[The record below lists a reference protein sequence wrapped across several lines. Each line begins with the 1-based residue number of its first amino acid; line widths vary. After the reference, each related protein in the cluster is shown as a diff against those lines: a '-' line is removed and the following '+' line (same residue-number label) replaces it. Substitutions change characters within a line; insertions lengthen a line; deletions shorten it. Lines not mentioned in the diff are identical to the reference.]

1 MTLMLDERC
10 VAMLAEFG
18 IRWQETAPVS
28 QPCHAGADPACSDL
42 VQVEADKDTGSR
54 VEPAMT
60 ELKAQ
65 LQPRAPGL
73 DVMQWDELADT
84 VAAKRGKE
92 KWKKG
97 RRQRGGGG

>member
-1 MTLMLDERC
+1 MTLMLDERR

-28 QPCHAGADPACSDL
+28 QPCHAGAVPACSDL

-65 LQPRAPGL
+65 RQPRAPGL
-73 DVMQWDELADT
+73 DVMQWDELAEPEAGERT
-84 VAAKRGKE
+84 ESEKERKRE
-92 KWKKG
+92 S
-97 RRQRGGGG
+97 RGGGG